1 MMGFQ
6 NSTFPLAIYGCLD
19 CFSRKIIFLYVWESN
34 LDPLLVG
41 SFYMQYLVEAK
52 EMSRYLRL
60 DKGTETG
67 IMATIHTYLISKQDN
82 LMDDPTSSVQFGPS
96 TSNKIERWW
105 KDLHERME
113 LFIKEQLLRL
123 CHNYDPESQL
133 DRDCIKYIFI
143 PVLQRE
149 CDIFSKMWNSHRIR
163 LQKGLE
169 LPTGVPNH
177 MFEMPRKFWL

>member
-1 MMGFQ
+1 MFLIVLDGPFHDRMMGFQ

-34 LDPLLVG
+34 SDPLLVG

-113 LFIKEQLLRL
+113 LFIREQLLRL
-123 CHNYDPESQL
+123 CHNYDPES
-133 DRDCIKYIFI
+133 
-143 PVLQRE
+143 
-149 CDIFSKMWNSHRIR
+149 
-163 LQKGLE
+163 
-169 LPTGVPNH
+169 
-177 MFEMPRKFWL
+177 